1 MTKPECV
8 KLEFTNTPPNNQKF
22 FDISEK
28 KYGKKIKCTAKVAGK
43 KDTSYFSSKLKFT
56 VDADCKNPKVT
67 CIHIVDVTHIGKT
80 NDPLKV
86 CGKYHYYYNIYCD
99 GSSDSSSSH
108 QVIDDDFEQTIYNSL
123 KSMLMTAKVV
133 KYNGVIRVTF
143 SLPVLFI
150 DSMCM
155 NIRVGTDKFAKGAD
169 CNDCSLS
176 AIGKCN
182 NGSSSNSSSS
192 NSSSSSSSSSTKCN
206 KKNNLKKTLKYIAW
220 AILVVFILTVVRGQG
235 SSPLVQTLKNFAN
248 GKKTIKNDE

>member
-22 FDISEK
+22 FDISQK

-43 KDTSYFSSKLKFT
+43 KDTNYFSSKLKFT
-56 VDADCKNPKVT
+56 VDADCKNPKIT
-67 CIHIVDVTHIGKT
+67 CIHIVDVTHVGKT

-99 GSSDSSSSH
+99 GSSDCSSSSSSN
-108 QVIDDDFEQTIYNSL
+108 QVIDDVFEQTIYNSL

-155 NIRVGTDKFAKGAD
+155 NIKVGTDKFAKGSD
-169 CNDCSLS
+169 CNDCSLD
-176 AIGKCN
+176 AIGGKCDN
-182 NGSSSNSSSS
+182 DSS
-192 NSSSSSSSSSTKCN
+192 SSSSSSSSSTKCK
-206 KKNNLKKTLKYIAW
+206 KKNNFKNNIKYIAW
-220 AILVVFILTVVRGQG
+220 AVIVVFILTIIRGQG
-235 SSPLVQTLKNFAN
+235 SSPFVQTLKNFAN
-248 GKKTIKNDE
+248 GKKTIKNDN